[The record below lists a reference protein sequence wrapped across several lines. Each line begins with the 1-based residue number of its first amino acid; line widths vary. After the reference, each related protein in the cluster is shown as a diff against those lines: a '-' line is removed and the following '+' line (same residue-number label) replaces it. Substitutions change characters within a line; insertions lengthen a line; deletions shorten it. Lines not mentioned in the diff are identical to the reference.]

1 MHIHGQSRSEPTVQ
15 RSRFCTHFLT
25 QSRRLQGKE
34 IAIQAKYSGSV
45 PTYTIDG
52 SNRQTRSQKLLEMA
66 AEKAKIEEEKAAQV
80 MKDPGPVFQ
89 GSGSGVEI

>member
-1 MHIHGQSRSEPTVQ
+1 M
-15 RSRFCTHFLT
+15 
-25 QSRRLQGKE
+25 QGKE

-80 MKDPGPVFQ
+80 MMDLGAVFQ
-89 GSGSGVEI
+89 GSGFRVQG